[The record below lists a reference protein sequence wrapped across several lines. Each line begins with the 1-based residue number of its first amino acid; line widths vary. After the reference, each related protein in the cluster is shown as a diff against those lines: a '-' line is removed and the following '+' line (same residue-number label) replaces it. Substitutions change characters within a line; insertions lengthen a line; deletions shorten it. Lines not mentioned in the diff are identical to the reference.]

1 MEKKKNEKSFPL
13 FNSLFIRRDRDYFL
27 DNVSMLVVSGMGILE
42 AIDAVLVDVK
52 SKKMRNVITEIRD
65 SIASGSA
72 FWRALE
78 EVKLFPDHVLA
89 LLRIGEESG
98 KLSENLKII
107 SLNQEKERLF
117 RSKIRSAMMYPIF
130 VLSLTLVVGLGIAWF
145 ILPRLSLVFSQLNL
159 ELPFVTKILIALGSY
174 LNQYGKI
181 IVPACLL
188 FFGAMMYFIF
198 YFKKT
203 RFIGQWFLFALPGIK
218 NLIQE
223 VELARFGFLLGT
235 LLKAGLPINQA
246 LNSLTAAT
254 FFPHY
259 KKFYTFLGAKI
270 EEGYSFQKSFADYKN
285 LNKLL
290 PTPMQK
296 LIITGEQSGNL
307 AETLFK
313 INEIFESKTE
323 NTTKNLTV
331 ILEPI
336 LLVIVWLGVVAVA
349 LAVVLPIY
357 SLIGG
362 L

>member
-1 MEKKKNEKSFPL
+1 MSEKAQVKHFKALNHF
-13 FNSLFIRRDRDYFL
+13 FISRDRDYFL
-27 DNVSMLVVSGMGILE
+27 ENVSMLIISGMGVLE

-52 SKKMRNVITEIRD
+52 SKKMQRIIIEIRED
-65 SIASGSA
+65 VAAGSA
-72 FWRALE
+72 FWKALA
-78 EVKLFPDHVLA
+78 EVQLFPDHVLS

-98 KLSENLKII
+98 KLADNLKII

-145 ILPRLSLVFSQLNL
+145 ILPRLSLIFSQLDI
-159 ELPFVTKILIALGSY
+159 ELPFVTKILIGAGMY
-174 LNQYGKI
+174 LSQYGKI
-181 IVPACLL
+181 IIPIFLLL
-188 FFGAMMYFIF
+188 FILFIYFVF
-198 YFKKT
+198 YFRKT

-218 NLIQE
+218 SLIQE
-223 VELARFGFLLGT
+223 VEIARFGFLLGT
-235 LLKAGLPINQA
+235 LLEAGLPINQA

-259 KKFYTFLGAKI
+259 KKFYIYLNLKI
-270 EEGYSFQKSFADYKN
+270 EEGYSFKNSFLEYKG
-285 LNKLL
+285 LNRLL

-296 LIITGEQSGNL
+296 LIVTGEQSGNL
-307 AETLFK
+307 SKTLFK
-313 INEIFESKTE
+313 LSEIFEAKTE